1 MHLFL
6 PGWLWWRWKMMNC
19 WYIYTHFFG
28 LTKISA
34 YKEFTASG
42 GNVWTWPE
50 QPYTKCISMVY
61 CRCAAKSEQCQ
72 SFVWSQAKPRNNII
86 ITNTQGHFTIYEHI
100 WICDDE
106 NRPVSS
112 LPWQNPATEIRKI
125 SALIRCNYLGMINIW
140 MSFCIRI
147 YTV

>member
-1 MHLFL
+1 MLFTSKL
-6 PGWLWWRWKMMNC
+6 PLNISVYSSEFSVCTYFCQADHSEDDLHWKIMNC
-19 WYIYTHFFG
+19 YAVTFIIYFFG

-106 NRPVSS
+106 NQWVLCPD
-112 LPWQNPATEIRKI
+112 
-125 SALIRCNYLGMINIW
+125 
-140 MSFCIRI
+140 RI
-147 YTV
+147 QQQR